1 MFWCKY
7 NYFLTD
13 KLFNSCV
20 CIKVQNNLLNKKIQ
34 SFAKRNASFAANLQ
48 NQSVLNYNISN
59 LPVSPTSPTAY
70 VRSSK
75 NSQQD
80 SPQLQSASKAATMPG
95 SAVLQIA
102 PHLRHTSFYAGTSHD
117 DSGGGTVV
125 PDDALSAARNFHNPP
140 SSLHHDFALP
150 MEDNSVLQGESS
162 EVADSVDLSLLP
174 HRHSMQM
181 HQQQIQ
187 ADVESAL
194 RKSKIKTRSVS
205 VELFQRSI
213 NLKL

>member
-1 MFWCKY
+1 
-7 NYFLTD
+7 
-13 KLFNSCV
+13 
-20 CIKVQNNLLNKKIQ
+20 
-34 SFAKRNASFAANLQ
+34 
-48 NQSVLNYNISN
+48 
-59 LPVSPTSPTAY
+59 
-70 VRSSK
+70 
-75 NSQQD
+75 
-80 SPQLQSASKAATMPG
+80 
-95 SAVLQIA
+95 
-102 PHLRHTSFYAGTSHD
+102 
-117 DSGGGTVV
+117 
-125 PDDALSAARNFHNPP
+125 
-140 SSLHHDFALP
+140 